1 MTAEDIYNIN
11 PVVDVY
17 VIDNCQIDF
26 FFITTRKRISMNV
39 SPLVVDFI
47 SKIDGKTSIR
57 LLCKELNIS
66 NNNSQLQQ
74 FIEYLLQK
82 KILILIC
89 EHDDPCLCE
98 YDLKRYDRQLNYLSS
113 YENISPYESQKKI
126 QDKCFVIFG
135 VGAIGSGIAIQL
147 VMSGARNIILIDK
160 DCLQAKDIQRHF
172 YLKTEDIG
180 NPKVDALK
188 MYLKDIDS
196 KLNCKTIKQVI
207 DYDSDISSIIPDN
220 SFVINTL
227 DEPYIGYTSLKI
239 GRECFSRNIPL
250 YVAGG
255 FDAHLMSTGE
265 LIVPHLTPCVDCYI
279 SYFTQ
284 SLQNWKPKYNVEAL
298 DVQKT
303 NGNEIFEVGGL
314 SSMSLFAVSYAMIVI
329 LNYIVTENSA
339 YTKGR
344 GELLFDTMEIKYLNV
359 PKNLQCN
366 VCGEK

>member
-1 MTAEDIYNIN
+1 
-11 PVVDVY
+11 
-17 VIDNCQIDF
+17 
-26 FFITTRKRISMNV
+26 MNV

-47 SKIDGKTSIR
+47 SNIDGKSSIEV
-57 LLCKELNIS
+57 LCNGLNID
-66 NNNSQLQQ
+66 NNNSQLQK
-74 FIEYLLQK
+74 FVDYLSQK
-82 KILILIC
+82 KILIQIY
-89 EHDDPCLCE
+89 EHDDTCLCE
-98 YDLKRYDRQLNYLSS
+98 NDLKRYDRQLNYLSS
-113 YENISPYESQKKI
+113 YEKINPYESQKKI

-147 VMSGARNIILIDK
+147 VMSGARNVVLIDK
-160 DCLQAKDIQRHF
+160 DILQPKDIQRHF
-172 YLKTEDIG
+172 FFKSEDVG
-180 NPKVDALK
+180 KPKVDALK
-188 MYLKDIDS
+188 TYLKDIDS

-207 DYDSDISSIIPDN
+207 DYDSYISSIIPDN
-220 SFVINTL
+220 SFVVNTL

-265 LIVPHLTPCVDCYI
+265 LIVPHITPCVDCYI
-279 SYFTQ
+279 SFFTK

-298 DVQKT
+298 EVQKT
-303 NGNEIFEVGGL
+303 TDNEIFEVGGL

-329 LNYIVTENSA
+329 LNYIVTEDA
-339 YTKGR
+339 EYTKGR

-366 VCGEK
+366 VCGNQ